1 MKPLA
6 ELSRNLFC
14 VIFLRDGALKRM
26 NAKKEWK
33 QKQQEEFSKRLK
45 VE

>member
-1 MKPLA
+1 M
-6 ELSRNLFC
+6 ELVY
-14 VIFLRDGALKRM
+14 VIFFGLGVLRDGALKRM